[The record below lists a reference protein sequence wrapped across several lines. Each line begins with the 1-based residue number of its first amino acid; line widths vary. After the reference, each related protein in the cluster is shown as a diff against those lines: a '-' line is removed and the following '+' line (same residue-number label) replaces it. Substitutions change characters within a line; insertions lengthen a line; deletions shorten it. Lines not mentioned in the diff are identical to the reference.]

1 MNFKVVLTKSGY
13 PNFDPGGLSEINWRS
28 IGRSGSDSIKSL
40 RKNTVSDPSKVSTN
54 NYIKNQIQASFLE
67 MTQI

>member
-40 RKNTVSDPSKVSTN
+40 R
-54 NYIKNQIQASFLE
+54 
-67 MTQI
+67 